1 MCNEAVLDM
10 SFNLYLLGFLLIA
23 GQLAQDKKPSQLIR
37 KENANFR
44 TNKKKNEKIWIL
56 KTVYGKH

>member
-23 GQLAQDKKPSQLIR
+23 GRLAQDKKLSYLVD
-37 KENANFR
+37 
-44 TNKKKNEKIWIL
+44 T
-56 KTVYGKH
+56 

>member
-23 GQLAQDKKPSQLIR
+23 GRLAQDKKPSQLIR

-44 TNKKKNEKIWIL
+44 TSKKKMKRS
-56 KTVYGKH
+56 GF